1 MTTIMQALPGAARPA
16 PGGRRAR
23 QKQESLERILDAG
36 AARLRVEGPE
46 GGAIA
51 QVMQDAGL
59 THGAFYSHFTS
70 KDELAIA
77 AFRHALAGSREPWI
91 GKTPDRSWGAR
102 VARLARGY
110 LNRTHRD
117 DRADSCAFSALA
129 TDAARM
135 SAEFRA
141 AYEQELRKSLN
152 AMGGPPSD
160 EAAEHE
166 RYDEAIA
173 ALALCVGGLLLARAV
188 ESETF
193 SSRILKACRSAAAQ
207 MGAAA
212 DERNRNAEGAN
223 P

>member
-1 MTTIMQALPGAARPA
+1 MMTNMQEARVNLVTSDPA
-16 PGGRRAR
+16 SKRAR
-23 QKQESLERILDAG
+23 QKQASLTRILDAG
-36 AARLRVEGPE
+36 AARLRVDGPD

-59 THGAFYSHFTS
+59 THGAFYSHFSS

-77 AFRHALAGSREPWI
+77 AFRHALAGNRQRWI
-91 GKTPDRSWGAR
+91 GKTPDRSWSAR

-135 SAEFRA
+135 PAGFRE

-152 AMGGPPSD
+152 AMGD
-160 EAAEHE
+160 RRLEEAGEHE

-173 ALALCVGGLLLARAV
+173 VLALCVGGLLLARAV
-188 ESETF
+188 RSETF
-193 SSRILKACRSAAAQ
+193 SARILKVCRTAAAR
-207 MGAAA
+207 MGIAA
-212 DERNRNAEGAN
+212 EQ
-223 P
+223 